1 MFKNKNSKKPALF
14 LKTMMLLLLII
25 SAAGFQYI
33 YAQGRT
39 LTQTVSQNTSGD
51 ALVQKYARMLQVS
64 EAEIL
69 RFRTLYAFIDTWMGT
84 PYLWGGCSKKG
95 IDCSCFVMTLFDD
108 VYNINIQRT
117 SFTQFYDKDV
127 ALFKSRKQYST
138 GDLIFFKTNIN
149 RETRNNRV
157 THVGFYLTNGY
168 FVQSSSKGVN
178 IASLNN
184 GFWKNSTVAAGRL
197 KESFYQQAG
206 MTVPGGEVQL
216 NNQQFK
222 AEEDSYFEPPL
233 MNERYDAIIKKYAD
247 LLSVAEEE
255 IKIPEVLEYIENHN
269 KQIFSVRNCKQGSN
283 PSTCMVGDLY
293 QKVFGV
299 EVETSLFPLQ
309 NSATVYT
316 LKPGVDSLAIGD
328 IIFLKTSPRLNY
340 YNKAGVYLHNN
351 QFVHIENGWMV
362 VNSLNDPGIK
372 QMRKFYGRFKNDVYD
387 AAGKNLMQRRQYED
401 SIAKERTTATSIAPK
416 TPAAETVVN
425 PSAENNN
432 TGTADNTNQPTAE
445 PPPANPLQQAEKPF
459 ADFVQRLVIP
469 YDFKNEKNYPDYV
482 NTNAKMLNVHQGFVK
497 DSLVYAFAEKWNR
510 ASYRKRGCNIDNGIN
525 ERCFVEKYYNE
536 VLKRNISFRTFEE
549 VYQYHAIPLSKDD
562 TFTEGDLLFFGEK
575 NSNGVAEVEFA
586 GIYLNGKYFLAL
598 SPRSKIVEIISV
610 DDKYFSE
617 KFINAAKP
625 GLK

>member
-1 MFKNKNSKKPALF
+1 MFKNKIIKKPAHF
-14 LKTMMLLLLII
+14 LKKTAILLLFIGT
-25 SAAGFQYI
+25 AGFQSS

-39 LTQTVSQNTSGD
+39 LTQTVSQNTGSGD
-51 ALVQKYARMLQVS
+51 VLVQKYARMLQVS

-69 RFRTLYAFIDTWMGT
+69 RFRTLYAFIDKWMGT

-127 ALFKSRKQYST
+127 SLFKSRKQYST

-157 THVGFYLTNGY
+157 THVGFYLANGY

-178 IASLNN
+178 IANLNT
-184 GFWKNSTVAAGRL
+184 GFWKSSTVAAGRL
-197 KESFYQQAG
+197 KESFYKEAG

-216 NNQQFK
+216 NNQQFQ

-255 IKIPEVLEYIENHN
+255 LKIPEVLEYIENNN
-269 KQIFSVRNCKQGSN
+269 KQIFSVKNCKPGSN

-293 QKVFGV
+293 KQVFGV
-299 EVETSLFPLQ
+299 DVETTLYPLQ
-309 NSATVYT
+309 SATTVYT
-316 LKPGVDSLAIGD
+316 LKKGVDSLAIGD

-351 QFVHIENGWMV
+351 QFAHIENGWLV
-362 VNSLNDPGIK
+362 INRLTDPGIQ

-387 AAGKNLMQRRQYED
+387 AAGKNLMEKRQYED
-401 SIAKERTTATSIAPK
+401 SIARERTLPTKIVQEK
-416 TPAAETVVN
+416 TAAESNVN
-425 PSAENNN
+425 TTNNN
-432 TGTADNTNQPTAE
+432 TSGTVATEQPVAKPVE
-445 PPPANPLQQAEKPF
+445 QIGKPF
-459 ADFVQRLVIP
+459 ADFVQRVVVP
-469 YDFKNEKNYPDYV
+469 YDFANEKKYPDYV
-482 NTNAKMLNVHQGFVK
+482 NTNAKMLNVHQGFIK
-497 DSLVYAFAEKWNR
+497 DSLLYAFAEKWNR
-510 ASYRKRGCNIDNGIN
+510 AFYRKRGCNIDNGIN
-525 ERCFVEKYYNE
+525 EKCFVEKYYNE
-536 VLKRNISFRTFEE
+536 VLKRNISFKTLEE
-549 VYQYHAIPLSKDD
+549 VYHYHAIPLEKED

-575 NSNGVAEVEFA
+575 NTEGITEVSFV

-598 SPRSKIVEIISV
+598 SPKSKVVEIISV
-610 DDKYFSE
+610 DDKYYSE
-617 KFINAAKP
+617 RFLNAAAP
-625 GLK
+625 GL